1 MLDSCVVFRPS
12 ELGIIKSVTVF
23 DYPGEPKVYLL
34 PVGGGSAIEPAVVR
48 INTFSALRKCL
59 SDSIGEMP
67 AGRYYYY
74 AHVYLPHDDFENL
87 SGEYAKE

>member
-12 ELGIIKSVTVF
+12 ELGIIRSVTVF

-34 PVGGGSAIEPAVVR
+34 PVGGGSAIEPSVVR
-48 INTFSALRKCL
+48 ISTSYALRKCL
-59 SDSIGEMP
+59 SDCIGAMS

-74 AHVYLPHDDFENL
+74 AHVYLPHVDFENL
-87 SGEYAKE
+87 RGEYTKG